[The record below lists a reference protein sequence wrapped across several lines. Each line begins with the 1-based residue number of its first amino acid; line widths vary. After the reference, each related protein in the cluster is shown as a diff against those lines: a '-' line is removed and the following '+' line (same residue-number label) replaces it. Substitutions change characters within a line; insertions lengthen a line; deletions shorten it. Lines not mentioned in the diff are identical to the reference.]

1 MTVVLYIKL
10 SYITI
15 NMLGNKANKAVSVIV
30 PFYNESKTVIELHS
44 RLTKTLNDTKIPFEI
59 IFIND
64 GSTDN
69 TFENIRKVHP
79 VKAIDLRKNY
89 GQSAALSIGI
99 KKSQG
104 TIIVTLDSDL
114 ENHPEDIPL
123 LLKKIEEGYD
133 LVSGWRKKRWSRQ
146 PFSRR
151 FPSILAN
158 KLISFVSGI
167 KLHDHGCSLKAYRR
181 EILEQLNIKGED
193 HRIIAAYA
201 AIHGAKIAEME
212 VNYTPR
218 RYGRSNYG
226 LFRIFK
232 VLLDLVALVFFHKYE
247 NRPMHFFGGLGFVT
261 FVLSAISFLIMI
273 YLKFFLKIS
282 FISTPLPILI
292 TLLAILGVQFVL
304 MGLLAEIIIR
314 KSDQRREHSLFAIKE
329 EISNS

>member
-1 MTVVLYIKL
+1 
-10 SYITI
+10 
-15 NMLGNKANKAVSVIV
+15 MLENKEKIRAEVSIVV
-30 PFYNESKTVIELHS
+30 PFYNESNSVVELHS
-44 RLTKTLNDTKIPFEI
+44 RLIKTLNDTKIPFEI
-59 IFIND
+59 IFVND

-69 TFENIRKVHP
+69 TFENIKKAFP
-79 VKAIDLRKNY
+79 VRAVDLRKNY
-89 GQSAALSIGI
+89 GQSAALNIGI
-99 KKSQG
+99 KKAKG
-104 TIIVTLDSDL
+104 NIIVTLDSDL
-114 ENHPEDIPL
+114 ENHPEDIPV
-123 LLKKIEEGYD
+123 LLKKINEGYD
-133 LVSGWRKKRWSRQ
+133 LVSGWRKKRWSSQ

-201 AIHGAKIAEME
+201 AIHGAKITEVE

-218 RYGRSNYG
+218 RYGHSNYG

-247 NRPMHFFGGLGFVT
+247 SRPMHFFGGLGFST
-261 FVLSAISFLIMI
+261 FLLSAISFFLMI
-273 YLKFFLKIS
+273 FFKFFLKIS
-282 FISTPLPILI
+282 FISTPLPILV
-292 TLLAILGVQFVL
+292 TLLAILGVQFIL

-314 KSDQRREHSLFAIKE
+314 KSDHRRELSSFAIKDE
-329 EISNS
+329 FLNS

>member
-1 MTVVLYIKL
+1 
-10 SYITI
+10 
-15 NMLGNKANKAVSVIV
+15 MLENKEKIRAEVSIVV
-30 PFYNESKTVIELHS
+30 PFYNESNSVVELHS
-44 RLTKTLNDTKIPFEI
+44 RLLKTLNNINNPFEI
-59 IFIND
+59 IFVND

-69 TFENIRKVHP
+69 TIENIRKIHP

-104 TIIVTLDSDL
+104 AIIVTLDSDL

-123 LLKKIEEGYD
+123 LLKKISEGYD
-133 LVSGWRKKRWSRQ
+133 LVSGWRKKRWSSQ

-151 FPSILAN
+151 LPSVLAN

-201 AIHGAKIAEME
+201 AMHGAKITEVE

-232 VLLDLVALVFFHKYE
+232 VLLDLVALVFFHKYA
-247 NRPMHFFGGLGFVT
+247 NRPMHFFGGLGFST
-261 FVLSAISFLIMI
+261 FLLSAISFLIMI
-273 YLKFFLKIS
+273 YFKFFLKIS
-282 FISTPLPILI
+282 FISTPLPILV

-304 MGLLAEIIIR
+304 LGLLAEIIIR
-314 KSDQRREHSLFAIKE
+314 KSDQRREHSSFAIKE
-329 EISNS
+329 EVSNS